1 MVCAVNQ
8 TVQKLRNESNRDPSV
23 TAVSGA
29 EIAVALSPGILSIKN
44 LASILGLKQVLSP
57 RAARKLALPADVV
70 LAWGRKD
77 TAEVA
82 LEYASKRSLP
92 VWFLEDGWIR
102 TASEQAHSRRCYSIL
117 LDSDG
122 VYYDSTKPS
131 KIENYLNQS
140 DEQLSLSCDSET
152 LSYAASCRE
161 ILVQNNISKYNFCPT
176 RVPAI
181 TQALNGKPDGLGSV
195 ELEEFVLV
203 ADQTRDDASVRFGAM
218 DESAFKR
225 MLDCAIDENPGI
237 KVIVRTHPDVVA
249 GRRKGYLSDY
259 ANSLGVDLV
268 AGDDNPIPWIKKAIR
283 VYVGTS
289 QLGYEAL
296 LCERPV
302 TVFGLPFYA
311 GWGLADER
319 QVLPRRQQLRTI
331 DQLFHASHVMLARY
345 GSPMSGNPWQLH
357 QTLEHVCLQKKN
369 FRKNA
374 HHFHCVGI
382 TPWKRRYIQQFLR
395 SPDGSVGF
403 GEESEAL
410 GATTLVTWG
419 FRHFSDQSKSTKL
432 PVWRLEDGFLRSAGL
447 GSNFTAP
454 GSLVVDTKGLY
465 FDPLVSSDL
474 ESLLAAYDCTEKDIT
489 RAKELRRMII
499 DARVSKYDVAANDQS
514 IEESADKLCV
524 LVTGQVEDDES
535 IKRGCSEVKTN
546 AELLRAVRKVRP
558 DAWIVYRPHPD
569 VQAGNR
575 RGKVDPFTEQSC
587 ADEVDTTSSIIN
599 CIDACDELHTMT
611 SLSGFEALLR
621 DKHVVTYGA
630 PFYAGWG
637 LTEDHAVTERRSRR
651 RNIDELVY
659 LTLVEYPRYVDIA
672 SGEFVSAEQMVRAIQ
687 RQKERTLNN
696 NENQW
701 PGKQQLNKVV
711 NIVKGLR
718 YAP

>member
-1 MVCAVNQ
+1 MNQ
-8 TVQKLRNESNRDPSV
+8 TLRHQRFESDNETPENF
-23 TAVSGA
+23 VSGA
-29 EIAVALSPGILSIKN
+29 EIAIALSPGILGIKN
-44 LASILGLKQVLSP
+44 LASMLGLKQVLSP

-70 LAWGRKD
+70 LAWGRKE
-77 TAEVA
+77 TSESAV
-82 LEYASKRSLP
+82 EYASKRSLP

-102 TASEQAHSRRCYSIL
+102 TASERAHSRRCYSIL
-117 LDSDG
+117 VDEEG

-131 KIENYLNQS
+131 KIEHYLNQT
-140 DEQLSLSCDSET
+140 DEQFEQSCDAKA
-152 LSYAASCRE
+152 LSYAAACRQV
-161 ILVQNNISKYNFCPT
+161 LVQNNISKYNYCPT
-176 RVPAI
+176 RIPTVANPVQ
-181 TQALNGKPDGLGSV
+181 TEHEDVGVV
-195 ELEEFVLV
+195 ELQDFVLV

-218 DESAFKR
+218 DESAFRR
-225 MLDCAIDENPGI
+225 MLDCAIDENPDA

-249 GRRKGYLSDY
+249 GRRKGYLADY

-268 AGDDNPIPWIKKAIR
+268 AGDDNPMPWIKKARRI
-283 VYVGTS
+283 YVGTS

-319 QVLPRRQQLRTI
+319 QLLPRRQQQRSI
-331 DQLFHASHVMLARY
+331 DQLFHASHVMLAHY
-345 GSPMSGNPWQLH
+345 ASPMSGNPWQLH
-357 QTLEHVCLQKKN
+357 QTLEHVCLQKAS
-369 FRKNA
+369 FAKNA
-374 HHFHCVGI
+374 QHFHCVGI

-395 SPDGSVGF
+395 SPDGTVTF
-403 GEESEAL
+403 GEEHDAD

-419 FRHFSDQSKSTKL
+419 FRRFSDASKPSSL

-454 GSLVVDTKGLY
+454 GSLVVDSKGLY
-465 FDPLVSSDL
+465 FDPKASSDL
-474 ESLLAAYDCTEKDIT
+474 ETLLAEYDCNEEELA
-489 RAKELRRMII
+489 RAKTLSRMII
-499 DARVSKYDVAANDQS
+499 DARVSKYDVAANDQN
-514 IEESADKLCV
+514 IEDSADKLCV

-535 IKRGCSEVKTN
+535 IMRGCSEVNTN
-546 AELLRAVRKVRP
+546 AALLRAVRKVRP

-587 ADEVDTTSSIIN
+587 ADVVDTKSSIIS

-621 DKHVVTYGA
+621 EKCVVTYGA

-637 LTEDHAVTERRSRR
+637 LTEDHAVTERRSRLR
-651 RNIDELVY
+651 SIDELVY

-701 PGKQQLNKVV
+701 LGSQQLNKVV

>member
-1 MVCAVNQ
+1 VNQ
-8 TVQKLRNESNRDPSV
+8 TVQHLRTESDREPF
-23 TAVSGA
+23 AKALSGA
-29 EIAVALSPGILSIKN
+29 EIAVALSPGILGIKN
-44 LASILGLKQVLSP
+44 LASMLGLKQVLSP
-57 RAARKLALPADVV
+57 RAARKLALPADVILV
-70 LAWGRKD
+70 WGRKE
-77 TAEVA
+77 TAEA
-82 LEYASKRSLP
+82 AIDYASRRSLP

-102 TASEQAHSRRCYSIL
+102 TASERAHSRRCYSIL
-117 LDSDG
+117 LDANG
-122 VYYDSTKPS
+122 VYYDSTRPS
-131 KIENYLNQS
+131 EIENYLNQT
-140 DEQLSLSCDSET
+140 DEQLSLSCDSEA
-152 LSYAASCRE
+152 LSYAASCRQ
-161 ILVQNNISKYNFCPT
+161 ILAHNNISKYNFCPT

-181 TQALNGKPDGLGSV
+181 TKTLNGRQVDPGVV
-195 ELEEFVLV
+195 ELREFVLV

-218 DESAFKR
+218 DEAAFQR

-249 GRRKGYLSDY
+249 GRRKGYLAEY
-259 ANSLGVDLV
+259 ANSLGVDMV
-268 AGDDNPIPWIKKAIR
+268 AGDDNPIPWIKKAVR

-319 QVLPRRQQLRTI
+319 QVSPRRRQNRSI
-331 DQLFHASHVMLARY
+331 DQLFHASHVKLARY
-345 GSPMSGNPWQLH
+345 ASPMSGNPWQLH
-357 QTLEHVCLQKKN
+357 QTLEHVCLQKAN

-374 HHFHCVGI
+374 HRFHCVGI

-395 SPDGSVGF
+395 SPDGTVEF
-403 GEESEAL
+403 GEEHEAD

-419 FRHFSDQSKSTKL
+419 FRRFSNQAKSTTL

-454 GSLVVDTKGLY
+454 GSLVVDRKGLY
-465 FDPLVSSDL
+465 FDPKASSDL
-474 ESLLAAYDCTEKDIT
+474 ESLLAEYDCTEQDLN
-489 RAKELRRMII
+489 RAKKLRRMII
-499 DARVSKYDVAANDQS
+499 DARVSKYDVAANDKN
-514 IEESADKLCV
+514 IEESADKMCV

-535 IKRGCSEVKTN
+535 IKRGCSEVTTN
-546 AELLRAVRKVRP
+546 AALLRAVRKVRP

-587 ADEVDTTSSIIN
+587 ADVVDTTSSIIN
-599 CIDACDELHTMT
+599 CIEACDELHTMT

-621 DKHVVTYGA
+621 EKCVVTYGA
-630 PFYAGWG
+630 PFYSGWG
-637 LTEDHAVTERRSRR
+637 LTEDRAVTERRSRR
-651 RNIDELVY
+651 RSIDELVY

-672 SGEFVSAEQMVRAIQ
+672 SGEFVSAEQMVRGIQ

>member
-1 MVCAVNQ
+1 MNQ
-8 TVQKLRNESNRDPSV
+8 AGQNMRYDSDRNS
-23 TAVSGA
+23 TANLPLGA

-44 LASILGLKQVLSP
+44 LAAILGLKEVLSP
-57 RAARKLALPADVV
+57 RAARKRALPADVI

-77 TAEVA
+77 TSEAAV
-82 LEYASKRSLP
+82 EYASKRSLP
-92 VWFLEDGWIR
+92 VWFLEDGWVR
-102 TASEQAHSRRCYSIL
+102 TASERAHSRRCYSIL
-117 LDSDG
+117 VDEDG
-122 VYYDSTKPS
+122 VYYDSTQPS
-131 KIENYLNQS
+131 KIENYLNQT
-140 DEQLSLSCDSET
+140 DEQIALSCDAEA
-152 LSYAASCRE
+152 LSYAASCRQV
-161 ILVQNNISKYNFCPT
+161 LVQNNISKYNYCAT
-176 RVPAI
+176 RVPGIFKAQN
-181 TQALNGKPDGLGSV
+181 TGVGKFV

-218 DESAFKR
+218 DESEFKR
-225 MLDCAIDENPGI
+225 MLDCAIDENPGV

-249 GRRKGYLSDY
+249 GRREGYLADY

-268 AGDDNPIPWIKKAIR
+268 AGDDNPIPWVKKAAR

-296 LCERPV
+296 LCEKPV

-311 GWGLADER
+311 GWGLGDER
-319 QVLPRRQQLRTI
+319 QTITRRQQVRSI

-345 GSPMSGNPWQLH
+345 GSPMSGTPWQLH
-357 QTLEHVCLQKKN
+357 QTLDHVLLQKTNFKKN
-369 FRKNA
+369 S

-395 SPDGSVGF
+395 SPDGTVSF
-403 GEESEAL
+403 GEEHEAD

-419 FRHFSDQSKSTKL
+419 FRRFSDRNKPAQL

-454 GSLVVDTKGLY
+454 GSLVVDRKGLY
-465 FDPLVSSDL
+465 FDPKASSDL
-474 ESLLAAYDCTEKDIT
+474 EVLLAEYDCSEQELT

-499 DARVSKYDVAANDQS
+499 EARVSKYDVAANDQN
-514 IEESADKLCV
+514 IEETADKLCV

-535 IKRGCSEVKTN
+535 IMRGCSEINTN
-546 AELLRAVRKVRP
+546 AALLRAVRKVRP

-587 ADEVDTTSSIIN
+587 ADVVDTTSSIIN

-621 DKHVVTYGA
+621 EKSVVTYGA

-637 LTEDHAVTERRSRR
+637 LTEDHAVTERRKRR
-651 RNIDELVY
+651 RSLDELVY

-687 RQKERTLNN
+687 RQKEWTMNN